1 MPNESSNAIG
11 VENRSAAM
19 MEFKLQANVE
29 LKPDQQRG
37 TTISFYLII
46 QKLFNR
52 GSQLSKQEI
61 SARK

>member
-37 TTISFYLII
+37 TTISFHLII
-46 QKLFNR
+46 QKLFNG